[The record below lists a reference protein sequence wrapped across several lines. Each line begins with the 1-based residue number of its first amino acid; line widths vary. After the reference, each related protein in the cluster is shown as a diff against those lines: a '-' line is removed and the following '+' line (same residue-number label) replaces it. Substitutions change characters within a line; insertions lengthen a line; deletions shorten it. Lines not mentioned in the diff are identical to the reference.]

1 MSTMSDPSHRR
12 ASVRA
17 KDRFAGWIK
26 PWRMALVAMLGVA
39 ACATA
44 PVLGSLGLDVLQS
57 SQQFVTTRLDQS
69 WAAPRGALIAIQRSL
84 GVEQEQI
91 IGLVNDTTIDGDNFL
106 WLRARVPDGRAA
118 GRFNLNDFLSRTEG
132 VPVPFSAVSD
142 QDLRQGTDTL
152 GTYFYLEYRTG
163 GQTNCVLAFRRI
175 DGASRLLPRG
185 TNVLEVMLRNC
196 VQGSIDVALAPI
208 TDRQIGVGAVAGVQT
223 AAGGTRML
231 SPLAAPELP

>member
-1 MSTMSDPSHRR
+1 MSDPSTRWAPLRAERHFARWIRPRR
-12 ASVRA
+12 LAVV
-17 KDRFAGWIK
+17 
-26 PWRMALVAMLGVA
+26 ALLGLA

-44 PVLGSLGLDVLQS
+44 PVLGSLGIGVLQT
-57 SQQFVTTRLDQS
+57 SQQFVVTRLDQS
-69 WAAPRGALIAIQRSL
+69 WAAPRGAIIAIERSL

-106 WLRARVPDGRAA
+106 WLRARVPDGRGV
-118 GRFNLNDFLSRTEG
+118 GRFDLNDFLSRTEG
-132 VPVPFSAVSD
+132 VPVPFAAVSD
-142 QDLRQGTDTL
+142 RDLRQGADSL

-163 GQTNCVLAFRRI
+163 GSTNCVLAFRRI

-196 VQGSIDVALAPI
+196 VQGPIEQAVAPI

-223 AAGGTRML
+223 AGGGNRML
-231 SPLAAPELP
+231 SPLAAPEVPR